1 MMYLKKIPQMLPSAV
16 YKTLM
21 QLLASLVGVAALKA
35 LNTSAGVNQLLL
47 ASVERMALGAN
58 FDVDLGLGGT
68 SFDDITASA
77 GNGAVNVV
85 RMDTLFHSF
94 HLNSGSDVLGPYLM
108 YVPITTFN
116 IGYPVERPWKRL
128 P

>member
-21 QLLASLVGVAALKA
+21 QLLASLIGVAALKA

-68 SFDDITASA
+68 SVDDITTSA

-94 HLNSGSDVLGPYLM
+94 SPH
-108 YVPITTFN
+108 F
-116 IGYPVERPWKRL
+116 WF
-128 P
+128 

>member
-1 MMYLKKIPQMLPSAV
+1 
-16 YKTLM
+16 M
-21 QLLASLVGVAALKA
+21 QLLTAEALVEA

-68 SFDDITASA
+68 SVDDITASA

-94 HLNSGSDVLGPYLM
+94 SPH
-108 YVPITTFN
+108 F
-116 IGYPVERPWKRL
+116 WF
-128 P
+128 